1 MKLSFNLNIKICL
14 KLMLWRTEVAQII
27 IGIMCIF
34 HVGTG
39 LDSLTGSNCV
49 SCPNVSALI
58 WFLWLDTFSVVT
70 ALVRFFFL
78 ILEGFS
84 NYLFTID
91 SISNTKYMIKLQQK
105 VYADI
110 SLTIQCC

>member
-1 MKLSFNLNIKICL
+1 MF
-14 KLMLWRTEVAQII
+14 EVNVMENR
-27 IGIMCIF
+27 GSTDHHWH
-34 HVGTG
+34 HVYFPCWYRFGQFDRIQ
-39 LDSLTGSNCV
+39 LCVMPQCV
-49 SCPNVSALI
+49 SFDMVSVARYI
-58 WFLWLDTFSVVT
+58 FCGNSTSEV
-70 ALVRFFFL
+70 FFFL